1 MRRIL
6 ESALHVRGGES
17 MGEAGATA
25 GLWWPEAGICPSPNH
40 DARPFGVEPE
50 LIVIHA
56 ISLPP
61 GDFGG
66 PFIAQLFTNT
76 LDPQQHPYFAEIADL
91 RVSAHVV
98 IGRDG
103 RATQFVPFDAR
114 AWHAGVS
121 CWNGRE
127 CCNDFSIGIELEGC
141 DDRPFT
147 EAQYAVLVRLI
158 RWLRG
163 RFPRLAAEAAIAGHS
178 DIAPGRKTDP
188 GPHFDW
194 ASLAGQLK
202 GDFTA

>member
-1 MRRIL
+1 MRRIF
-6 ESALHVRGGES
+6 ESAPQARGRES
-17 MGEAGATA
+17 MGDAGARA
-25 GLWWPEAGICPSPNH
+25 GLWWPEAGRCPSPNH

-61 GDFGG
+61 GQFGG

-76 LDPQQHPYFAEIADL
+76 LDPQQHPFFAEIADL

-103 RATQFVPFDAR
+103 RAAQFVPFDQR
-114 AWHAGVS
+114 AWHAGAS

-147 EAQYAVLVRLI
+147 EVQYAALVRLI
-158 RWLRG
+158 RWLR
-163 RFPRLAAEAAIAGHS
+163 RQFPRLSAEASLAGHS

-194 ASLAGQLK
+194 AYLAGQLK
-202 GDFTA
+202 GDLTT

>member
-1 MRRIL
+1 M
-6 ESALHVRGGES
+6 VD
-17 MGEAGATA
+17 AGAA
-25 GLWWPEAGICPSPNH
+25 DALWWPDADIRPSPNQ
-40 DARPFGVEPE
+40 DARPPGLEPE

-61 GDFGG
+61 GRFGG
-66 PFIAQLFTNT
+66 PFIEQLFTNT
-76 LDPQQHPYFAEIADL
+76 LDPRGHAFFAEIADL
-91 RVSAHVV
+91 RVSAHVL

-103 RATQFVPFDAR
+103 RATQFVSFGRR

-127 CCNDFSIGIELEGC
+127 RCNDFSIGIELEGC
-141 DDRPFT
+141 DERAFT
-147 EAQYAVLVRLI
+147 DVQYSALVRLI

-163 RFPRLAAEAAIAGHS
+163 HFPRLAAEGAIAGHS

-194 ASLAGQLK
+194 RRLRACLAEESK
-202 GDFTA
+202 T

>member
-1 MRRIL
+1 MRWTHEATRRAWSP
-6 ESALHVRGGES
+6 ESIGDAGGTD
-17 MGEAGATA
+17 A
-25 GLWWPEAGICPSPNH
+25 LWWPDASICPSPNQ
-40 DARPFGVEPE
+40 DARPNGLEAE

-61 GDFGG
+61 GQFGG
-66 PFIAQLFTNT
+66 HFIEQLFTNT
-76 LDPQQHPYFAEIADL
+76 LDPLEHPFFEEIADL
-91 RVSAHVV
+91 RVSAHVL

-103 RATQFVPFDAR
+103 MAKQFVSFGRR

-127 CCNDFSIGIELEGC
+127 RCNDFSIGIELEGC
-141 DDRPFT
+141 DERTFT
-147 EAQYAVLVRLI
+147 DPQYAALVRLI

-163 RFPRLAAEAAIAGHS
+163 RFPRLAAEDAIAGHS

-194 ASLAGQLK
+194 RRLRACLAEESS
-202 GDFTA
+202 A